1 MSSIDKCTDP
11 TNEMRAQNKALE
23 RSPEYQRILPEVMK
37 EVYTLF
43 VKERIVSLERLA
55 ETEGLFGYD
64 RYFPN
69 DDLPWEQTPIER
81 KMNKPSFLIATAK
94 SFLPHDPAH
103 AAEVLSQIGSCHRLW
118 ALQKQILKEKYGITW
133 YTPSELHPEIKYD

>member
-55 ETEGLFGYD
+55 ET
-64 RYFPN
+64 
-69 DDLPWEQTPIER
+69 
-81 KMNKPSFLIATAK
+81 
-94 SFLPHDPAH
+94 
-103 AAEVLSQIGSCHRLW
+103 
-118 ALQKQILKEKYGITW
+118 
-133 YTPSELHPEIKYD
+133 